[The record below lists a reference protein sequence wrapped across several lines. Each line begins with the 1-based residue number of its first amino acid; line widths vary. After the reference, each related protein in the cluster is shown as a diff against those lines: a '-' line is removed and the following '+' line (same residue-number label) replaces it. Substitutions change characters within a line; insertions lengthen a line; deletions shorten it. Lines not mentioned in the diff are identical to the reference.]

1 MSLPNFSV
9 RNSVLVN
16 MTMILVIVMGT
27 YSLITVPR
35 ELFPQVRLNRV
46 FILVTYPGASPED
59 VEKLVTKPI
68 EDEIQDVDLIDI
80 VLSQSLE
87 GLCRINVVFESTTE
101 SDFHRVYQDLRQE
114 VDKVDL
120 PEEAED
126 PDYFSLESS
135 TWIPMASVV
144 VSGDLP
150 ERRMKELAEEL
161 EDEIEALS
169 GIDSVTITGIRE
181 REVWVEVDPD
191 KIHRYNLT
199 LEQVAQIIERQNVAL
214 PSGRIEVGDYEYL
227 LRSMEEF
234 DNLGDI
240 GNVVVIEDRVGNHIR
255 LHDLAYI
262 RDTYEEATSV
272 SRLDGK
278 PSVSLN
284 IYKSPDG
291 NTLDLVRDLRVLAD
305 DKERTLPEGV
315 RVKVVGDFSGRIIG
329 AIKRLT
335 NSGMYGGTLV
345 LFLLLIFLG
354 WRNALFVLWG
364 IPVTFLLTFTFIDLY
379 GESLNE
385 ASLFALVLV
394 LGMVVDD
401 AIVVIENVARYLN
414 RGLSP
419 KQAAIKGTEEV
430 LWPVFSSSLTTIAAF
445 LPLMLLPGTIGE
457 WMKVIP
463 ICVSFALLASLFESL
478 VILPSHVADL
488 GRSDLDRRYSRINR
502 VIRYMA
508 AHYRRLMGPLLRW
521 RWVFLPTIFA
531 IIASTLL
538 VIPIVGVDL
547 FEDDEFSMFIVR
559 IWMPEGTRIDVT
571 DALAR
576 QYEEAALQLPPEEV
590 VAVNTQVGLLDTET
604 DRVHG
609 KDVAQVVVFL
619 VEPDQRARS
628 LGRIIEEMEAN
639 TNQLTGY
646 RKVEFARANTG
657 PPVGKPV
664 EVKVKGKYFK
674 DLEAIAGGV
683 KDFLAKIPGVHSIQD
698 DLERGKNEI
707 HIRVDENRAHLLG
720 LDNSDIARQ
729 LKFAFDGIT
738 ATVYRDGDE
747 DVDVVVKFARP
758 FRDNL
763 EDIYNLK
770 IPTSQ
775 GGLVPF
781 QNVADFA
788 VERGWSSIRRFE
800 GERAVTVSADVT
812 EEMTTPVQVTQKLKD
827 HFVDIA
833 QQYPGYRLDFRG
845 EFMEFE
851 NAFKDVTRLFM
862 IGVILIYLILGG
874 QFRSFIQPVLVLL
887 AIPFAF
893 AGAML
898 CLIVNGYHF
907 SINVMFGMVAL
918 SGVAVNDTIVLI
930 SFINTARERGASL
943 YRAILVG
950 AKRRLRPIL
959 LTTVTTVFGL
969 LPMSTGLAGKSVVW
983 MPLAGTVVWGLG
995 VATLLIL
1002 LVMPPLY
1009 AGLEDIRSLFMRRE
1023 PERYL
1028 RVAPEVEREERH
1040 IRKVV

>member
-278 PSVSLN
+278 LSVSLN

-619 VEPDQRARS
+619 VEPDPASQ
-628 LGRIIEEMEAN
+628 
-639 TNQLTGY
+639 
-646 RKVEFARANTG
+646 KPG
-657 PPVGKPV
+657 PN
-664 EVKVKGKYFK
+664 
-674 DLEAIAGGV
+674 
-683 KDFLAKIPGVHSIQD
+683 H
-698 DLERGKNEI
+698 RGN
-707 HIRVDENRAHLLG
+707 
-720 LDNSDIARQ
+720 
-729 LKFAFDGIT
+729 
-738 ATVYRDGDE
+738 
-747 DVDVVVKFARP
+747 
-758 FRDNL
+758 
-763 EDIYNLK
+763 
-770 IPTSQ
+770 
-775 GGLVPF
+775 
-781 QNVADFA
+781 
-788 VERGWSSIRRFE
+788 
-800 GERAVTVSADVT
+800 
-812 EEMTTPVQVTQKLKD
+812 
-827 HFVDIA
+827 
-833 QQYPGYRLDFRG
+833 
-845 EFMEFE
+845 
-851 NAFKDVTRLFM
+851 
-862 IGVILIYLILGG
+862 GG
-874 QFRSFIQPVLVLL
+874 QYQPTDGL
-887 AIPFAF
+887 PQ
-893 AGAML
+893 
-898 CLIVNGYHF
+898 
-907 SINVMFGMVAL
+907 
-918 SGVAVNDTIVLI
+918 SGVRQ
-930 SFINTARERGASL
+930 SEH
-943 YRAILVG
+943 RA
-950 AKRRLRPIL
+950 
-959 LTTVTTVFGL
+959 
-969 LPMSTGLAGKSVVW
+969 AGW
-983 MPLAGTVVWGLG
+983 EAC
-995 VATLLIL
+995 
-1002 LVMPPLY
+1002 
-1009 AGLEDIRSLFMRRE
+1009 
-1023 PERYL
+1023 
-1028 RVAPEVEREERH
+1028 
-1040 IRKVV
+1040 